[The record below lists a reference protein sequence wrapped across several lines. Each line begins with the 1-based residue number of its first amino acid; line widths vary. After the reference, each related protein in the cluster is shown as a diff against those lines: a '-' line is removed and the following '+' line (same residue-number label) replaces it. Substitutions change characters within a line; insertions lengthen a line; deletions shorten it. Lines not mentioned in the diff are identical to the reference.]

1 MGEVSQEVKDAVIAL
16 MEKSSGKGKK
26 EVYPKTIK
34 KELKEQFSK
43 PEILAAIDQLVLE
56 EKLQYWSYGSTAALM
71 LKADY
76 EAKLAA
82 SEA

>member
-1 MGEVSQEVKDAVIAL
+1 MGEVSQEVKDAIIAF
-16 MEKSSGKGKK
+16 MAKSSGKGKK
-26 EVYPKTIK
+26 EVYPKMIK
-34 KELKEQFSK
+34 AELKGKFAK
-43 PEILAAIDQLVLE
+43 ADILAAINQLVME

-76 EAKLAA
+76 EVKLSA